1 MELLQQKCFC
11 SVWSAGPQSPSV
23 LGPNNKAL
31 SLAAN
36 VTFTYC
42 DSKTGT
48 TKKKKNQE
56 WPIGAFKYE
65 SILRGHMSQDPI
77 LHRTHTRVE
86 KLMRRVQE

>member
-23 LGPNNKAL
+23 LGPNNEAL
-31 SLAAN
+31 SLVAN

-42 DSKTGT
+42 DR
-48 TKKKKNQE
+48 KKKKNQE

-65 SILRGHMSQDPI
+65 SILRGHMWQDPI

-86 KLMRRVQE
+86 KLMRSVQE